1 MSAALQYLQS
11 WFQAQCN
18 GFWEHGNGITIQTL
32 DKGGWMVTIDV
43 AGTPLEGQLMTPVRK
58 ERNEKDWMVCCVEHG
73 KFQGEGDLAKL
84 GDILDVFAAWV
95 EGCKASS
102 SSTSASA

>member
-11 WFQAQCN
+11 WFQAQCD
-18 GFWEHGNGITIQTL
+18 GFWEHGSGITIQTL

-43 AGTPLEGQLMTPVRK
+43 AGTPLEARLMTPVRR
-58 ERNEKDWMVCCVEHG
+58 ERNEKDWIVCSVEYG

-84 GDILDVFAAWV
+84 GEILEVFAAWAAS
-95 EGCKASS
+95 CKRTGSG
-102 SSTSASA
+102 TSATA